1 MAPAGLTPAPSSSGT
16 AARRRRWRMEGMAQ
30 CDGTAGRAMLGM
42 DWRKRRPG
50 IAEEQDRNRSSREPN
65 ANLQNAGER

>member
-1 MAPAGLTPAPSSSGT
+1 
-16 AARRRRWRMEGMAQ
+16 MEGMAQ